1 MKKRATIA
9 VIAMLATAVLLH
21 QYWPNSSAR
30 KSLYARWVSRSTEL
44 EAWVDRVA
52 ESGAINTP
60 KDEIGSFLYVGSYDI
75 GIDFERARYGLD
87 ESAAARVVLDEG
99 RSPVSVVF
107 IDNSRCAIVVALAG
121 KEGAS
126 DRFGRI
132 PAELNVVSPRIATF
146 CVERD

>member
-1 MKKRATIA
+1 M
-9 VIAMLATAVLLH
+9 
-21 QYWPNSSAR
+21 
-30 KSLYARWVSRSTEL
+30 
-44 EAWVDRVA
+44 A

-107 IDNSRCAIVVALAG
+107 IDNSHCAIVVALAG
-121 KEGAS
+121 KEDAS
-126 DRFGRI
+126 DRFGQI